1 MIMEQLKNAL
11 GDLPYQLGDVLV
23 VEKKATFIK
32 VTVERIIIDNNGL
45 SFDRLDRDDLKEW
58 VVAEG
63 WDKNQVKEIITRV
76 VFKELGGR
84 MESEA
89 HLESQLEYWFKDL

>member
-1 MIMEQLKNAL
+1 MSIEDIAK
-11 GDLPYQLGDVLV
+11 DIVLEIV
-23 VEKKATFIK
+23 Y
-32 VTVERIIIDNNGL
+32 GC
-45 SFDRLDRDDLKEW
+45 DRLDRDDLKEY

-63 WDKNQVKEIITRV
+63 WDINQVKEIITMV

-89 HLESQLEYWFKDL
+89 HLERQLEYWFKDL

>member
-1 MIMEQLKNAL
+1 MDK
-11 GDLPYQLGDVLV
+11 
-23 VEKKATFIK
+23 
-32 VTVERIIIDNNGL
+32 
-45 SFDRLDRDDLKEW
+45 SDLKEL

-63 WDKNQVKEIITRV
+63 WDINQVKEIITMV

-89 HLESQLEYWFKDL
+89 YLEGAIGILV

>member
-1 MIMEQLKNAL
+1 MSIEDIAK
-11 GDLPYQLGDVLV
+11 DIVL
-23 VEKKATFIK
+23 EIAYGCDI
-32 VTVERIIIDNNGL
+32 
-45 SFDRLDRDDLKEW
+45 LDKSDLKEL

-63 WDKNQVKEIITRV
+63 WDINQVKEIITMV

-89 HLESQLEYWFKDL
+89 YLESQLEYWFKDL

>member
-1 MIMEQLKNAL
+1 MSIEDIAKDIVIEIAYGL
-11 GDLPYQLGDVLV
+11 GRMN
-23 VEKKATFIK
+23 K
-32 VTVERIIIDNNGL
+32 
-45 SFDRLDRDDLKEW
+45 SDLKDMIE
-58 VVAEG
+58 VEG

-89 HLESQLEYWFKDL
+89 YLERHLEYWFKDL

>member
-1 MIMEQLKNAL
+1 MSIEDIAK
-11 GDLPYQLGDVLV
+11 DIVLEIV
-23 VEKKATFIK
+23 YGCDK
-32 VTVERIIIDNNGL
+32 
-45 SFDRLDRDDLKEW
+45 LDRDDLKEL

>member
-1 MIMEQLKNAL
+1 MSIEDIAK
-11 GDLPYQLGDVLV
+11 DIVLEIV
-23 VEKKATFIK
+23 YVC
-32 VTVERIIIDNNGL
+32 
-45 SFDRLDRDDLKEW
+45 DRLDRDDLKEW

-63 WDKNQVKEIITRV
+63 WDINQVKEIITMV

-89 HLESQLEYWFKDL
+89 HLEGQLEYWFKDL

>member
-1 MIMEQLKNAL
+1 MSIEDIAK
-11 GDLPYQLGDVLV
+11 DIVL
-23 VEKKATFIK
+23 EIAY
-32 VTVERIIIDNNGL
+32 GC
-45 SFDRLDRDDLKEW
+45 DRLDSTDLKELAR
-58 VVAEG
+58 VEG

-89 HLESQLEYWFKDL
+89 YLEGQLEYWFKDL